1 MLYGTKTLPKSA
13 FDRKL
18 LEDRDEPEVP
28 ENGNDTNNNDED
40 NTIDD
45 DDKEEDEE

>member
-28 ENGNDTNNNDED
+28 ENVNGTNNNDED
-40 NTIDD
+40 NTIDNE
-45 DDKEEDEE
+45 EEDDEE